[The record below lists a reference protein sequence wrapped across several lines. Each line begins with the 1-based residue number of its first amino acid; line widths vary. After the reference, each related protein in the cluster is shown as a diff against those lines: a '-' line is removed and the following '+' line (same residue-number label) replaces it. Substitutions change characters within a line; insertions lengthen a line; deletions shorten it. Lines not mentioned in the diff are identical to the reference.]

1 LKNLLEET
9 KHLIRKGRTVGNTTR
24 QVDTA
29 IDLLHQGHEVLIKDH
44 GETMDSNHK
53 LLHMINKR
61 LEFTYNHLFETKV
74 KFSKRMTKDGIVGKL
89 EIKE

>member
-1 LKNLLEET
+1 MINLLEET
-9 KHLIRKGRTVGNTTR
+9 KHLIREGRAVGNTTR

-44 GETMDSNHK
+44 RQTMDSNHR

-61 LEFTYNHLFETKV
+61 LEFTYNHLFGTKV
-74 KFSKRMTKDGIVGKL
+74 KFTKRMTKEGIIGKL
-89 EIKE
+89 EIKQ